1 MKEGFEPK
9 LFKSYNL
16 TPEQQV
22 EQDKFLKENIEKGY
36 IRPSQSPIY
45 GITFLLCQ
53 KERRK
58 TQTMPRLSIFER
70 LHRQKHLSNTID
82 FRNHG
87 QVKGSQ
93 IFHEIGRQMGI
104 QQCAYQERGR
114 MESSFQNQSRTF
126 RTNGHVFW
134 NV

>member
-9 LFKSYNL
+9 SFKSYNL
-16 TPEQQV
+16 TPE
-22 EQDKFLKENIEKGY
+22 EQIEQGQIHKGESRERLY
-36 IRPSQSPIY
+36 LTLPIPH

-70 LHRQKHLSNTID
+70 LYRQKHLSITID
-82 FRNHG
+82 FGNHG
-87 QVKGSQ
+87 QAKGSQ
-93 IFHEIGRQMGI
+93 IFYKIGRRMGI
-104 QQCAYQERGR
+104 QQCPYQERGR
-114 MESSFQNQSRTF
+114 MESHLQNQLRTF
-126 RTNGHVFW
+126 RTDGHVFW

>member
-9 LFKSYNL
+9 SFKSYNL
-16 TPEQQV
+16 TPEEQI
-22 EQDKFLKENIEKGY
+22 EQDKFIKENLEKGY
-36 IRPSQSPIY
+36 IRPSQSPMTS
-45 GITFLLCQ
+45 TFLLCQ

-70 LHRQKHLSNTID
+70 LHRQKHLSITID
-82 FRNHG
+82 FGNHG

-93 IFHEIGRQMGI
+93 IFHKIGRQMGI
-104 QQCAYQERGR
+104 QQRPYQERGR
-114 MESSFQNQSRTF
+114 MESCLQNQSRTF
-126 RTNGHVFW
+126 RTDGHVFR